1 MITSLQDFATAIP
14 INDND
19 TFVRDNFAL
28 QVHEIEAVD
37 ESTMIVLPQVFV
49 ADLGD
54 ISQLEVA
61 GGNITED
68 DLQTFDDESD
78 IEGQPTAF
86 ANLPTTVFQR
96 AISQLSGNDTALRV
110 CYTVFFDDVLFQL
123 RSTSVLAEI
132 YRGFG
137 TGSVIISAQVG
148 TGPPPENITDPGAVF
163 FFQKSEVRY
172 MLTNYGSGSSRSI

>member
-1 MITSLQDFATAIP
+1 LQDFATAIP

-54 ISQLEVA
+54 VNQLEVA
-61 GGNITED
+61 GRNITED
-68 DLQTFDDESD
+68 DLQTFDDQSD

-86 ANLPTTVFQR
+86 ANLPRTVFQR
-96 AISQLSGNDTALRV
+96 AISQLSGNDTL
-110 CYTVFFDDVLFQL
+110 
-123 RSTSVLAEI
+123 
-132 YRGFG
+132 
-137 TGSVIISAQVG
+137 
-148 TGPPPENITDPGAVF
+148 PGLPRHC
-163 FFQKSEVRY
+163 E
-172 MLTNYGSGSSRSI
+172 

>member
-1 MITSLQDFATAIP
+1 MQDFATAIP

-123 RSTSVLAEI
+123 RSTLRA
-132 YRGFG
+132 
-137 TGSVIISAQVG
+137 
-148 TGPPPENITDPGAVF
+148 GA
-163 FFQKSEVRY
+163 
-172 MLTNYGSGSSRSI
+172 LTNLGIRCQVTAEVTTMPACELPHLPTIMPVHRAPFQIT

>member
-1 MITSLQDFATAIP
+1 MQDFASAIP
-14 INDND
+14 INGND

-28 QVHEIEAVD
+28 QVHEIEAED

-49 ADLGD
+49 ANLGD
-54 ISQLEVA
+54 IDQLEVT
-61 GGNITED
+61 GQNITDD
-68 DLQTFDDESD
+68 DLQTFDDEAD

-86 ANLPTTVFQR
+86 ASLPTTIFQR

-110 CYTVFFDDVLFQL
+110 CYSVFFDDALFQL
-123 RSTSVLAEI
+123 RNTSDLAET

-137 TGSVIISAQVG
+137 TGSIIISAQVG

-163 FFQKSEVRY
+163 FFQKSEVCLCVY
-172 MLTNYGSGSSRSI
+172 LDLDYGIL